1 MNALEQNFDIDP
13 RVIEALVG
21 MARGDTMRLLEIV
34 REAENRELNP
44 QGVCSLFDF
53 MKGLILKD

>member
-34 REAENRELNP
+34 REAENRELIP